1 MILLHTPARAPGSPQ
16 GTIALRPQ
24 DIRCAIR
31 VESASLTRVLWFDQ
45 EYLVTDTPAEIMDMI
60 AKAASL

>member
-1 MILLHTPARAPGSPQ
+1 MILLHTPARGPGGAQ

-24 DIRCAIR
+24 DVRCAIR
-31 VESASLTRVLWFDQ
+31 GDSVTRLLWFAE
-45 EYLVTDTPAEIMDMI
+45 EYQVTETPEEIMNMI